1 MTMNCDRASFLMSKE
16 QDKPLSLLEKASLK
30 YHFIVCAACIH
41 TRNQM
46 NRIRE
51 ICGLPEMQIP
61 NIPDIQDACLDQESK
76 DQMKSK
82 LKAKLNQAH
91 P

>member
-1 MTMNCDRASFLMSKE
+1 MNCDKASFLMSKE
-16 QDKPLSLLEKASLK
+16 QDKPLSLYEKTSLK
-30 YHFIVCAACIH
+30 FHFIVCAACIH

-61 NIPDIQDACLDQESK
+61 DASKLKEASLDQECK
-76 DQMKSK
+76 EKMKSK
-82 LKAKLNQAH
+82 LNERLNQGLN
-91 P
+91 